1 MSIDDLE
8 TTETDPNKY
17 VLPWYLRYARR
28 LALLSGATVGIAAG
42 VAVMSSSGCETGCTG
57 VCGQISGTGGAGGMA
72 GVVPNPDAHG
82 FGGAGGVM
90 GVIVVPSDAAT
101 DGNDAAHPDA
111 VVDAGADDTGGGPR
125 PAPLLPRAWIA

>member
-1 MSIDDLE
+1 MPIDDLE
-8 TTETDPNKY
+8 TTETDPTEY

-28 LALLSGATVGIAAG
+28 LALLTGATVGIATG
-42 VAVMSSSGCETGCTG
+42 VAVISSSGCETGCNG
-57 VCGQISGTGGAGGMA
+57 ICGHISGTGGAGGTA
-72 GVVPNPDAHG
+72 GILVNPDAAG

-111 VVDAGADDTGGGPR
+111 LVDAGPDDTGGGPR
-125 PAPLLPRAWIA
+125 PAPVLPRAWIA